1 MGIFCTLTETN
12 VRDLALKIAREEV
25 TTIEDLPSYSE
36 AMRNHDMRHEVFS
49 LVPIRFTSNLL
60 TMTAAEV
67 RAMSEPHG
75 PLRAGLYVPGRA
87 GPSVFGS
94 IFGA

>member
-36 AMRNHDMRHEVFS
+36 AMRNHDMRHAVFS
-49 LVPIRFTSNLL
+49 LVPIRFCSNLL
-60 TMTAAEV
+60 TMTEAEV
-67 RAMSEPHG
+67 RAMSEAHG
-75 PLRAGLYVPGRA
+75 PLRAGSHVPGRL
-87 GPSVFGS
+87 GPSQ
-94 IFGA
+94 FGAIFSG

>member
-12 VRDLALKIAREEV
+12 VRDLAMKIARNEV
-25 TTIEDLPSYSE
+25 TTMEDMHSYSE

-75 PLRAGLYVPGRA
+75 PLRAGSLVPVRS
-87 GPSVFGS
+87 GPSL
-94 IFGA
+94 FGAIFSG

>member
-12 VRDLALKIAREEV
+12 VRDLAMKIARNEV
-25 TTIEDLPSYSE
+25 TTIEDMPSYSE

-49 LVPIRFTSNLL
+49 LVPIRFGANLL
-60 TMTAAEV
+60 TMTVDEV

-75 PLRAGLYVPGRA
+75 PLRAGSFVPGRS
-87 GPSVFGS
+87 GPSVFGA
-94 IFGA
+94 IFSG

>member
-12 VRDLALKIAREEV
+12 VRDPALKIAREEV
-25 TTIEDLPSYSE
+25 TTIEDLPSYPE

-49 LVPIRFTSNLL
+49 LVPIRFTFNLL

-75 PLRAGLYVPGRA
+75 PLRAGSYIPGRS
-87 GPSVFGS
+87 GPSL
-94 IFGA
+94 FGAIFSG